1 MESSSAPLRVLR
13 GSSFQYFLPFVTFV
27 SFCSDSLLPATSV
40 SAAEIDFEKQVAP
53 VLTAN
58 CIKCHN
64 GKKARAGLNLSTREK
79 ALKGSEAGEVLVPG
93 KPEESLLVQ
102 RAADGSMP
110 PEADGRRLSKEE
122 VEMLTAWVKAGA
134 KWPEGL
140 VLSAAELQ
148 AESSQAAP
156 LRIRRPRR
164 LRIRRV
170 HFHSRRNLA
179 AAVEGGLRAARA
191 RTGGWGAGPAPI
203 EQVGEGPVAAAA

>member
-1 MESSSAPLRVLR
+1 MKSMESSSAPLRVLR
-13 GSSFQYFLPFVTFV
+13 GLSFRYFLPFVTFV
-27 SFCSDSLLPATSV
+27 SFCSDFVLPASSV
-40 SAAEIDFEKQVAP
+40 WAAEIDFEKQVAP
-53 VLTAN
+53 ILTAN
-58 CIKCHN
+58 CLKCHN
-64 GKKARAGLNLSTREK
+64 STKARAGLNLSTREK

-110 PEADGRRLSKEE
+110 PEADGRRLSQEE
-122 VEMLTAWVKAGA
+122 VDVLTAWVKAGA

-156 LRIRRPRR
+156 VRIKRPRR

-170 HFHSRRNLA
+170 HFHSRRDLA

-191 RTGGWGAGPAPI
+191 RTGGRGAGPAPI
-203 EQVGEGPVAAAA
+203 E